1 MRIAIALGGGGARG
15 FAHVGILEALND
27 AGIKIDII
35 TGTSMGA
42 LVGAAY
48 AAGQLQRFRLE
59 AEKVRLQDIPRLLSP
74 SWSWSGMFSGQ
85 NVIELLS
92 SFIGV
97 ETIGELPIA
106 YAAIATNLS
115 NGNAEAIVKGSLT
128 QAIRASISVPALFTP
143 VTIEGQAYIDGGASE
158 PLPISAARALGAD
171 IVIGVDLFGNN
182 LPCPLEKNP
191 TGSTLPAPV
200 QSALSYLESLPEK
213 FRPRLGNKDTSS
225 RQSSGHVF
233 EILEKTL
240 VINQKHLTRLRLKED
255 PADILISPAVANIS
269 ILDFHRFH
277 DVVRA
282 GEAAGKDLV
291 KSLRERGF

>member
-1 MRIAIALGGGGARG
+1 MRIAVALGGGGAKG
-15 FAHVGILEALND
+15 FAHVGILEALKNE
-27 AGIKIDII
+27 GIKIDII

-48 AAGQLQRFRLE
+48 AAGKLERFRLE
-59 AEKVRLQDIPRLLSP
+59 AEKIRLQDIPRLLSP

-97 ETIGELPIA
+97 EKIEDLPIT
-106 YAAIATNLS
+106 YAAIATNLTT
-115 NGNAEAIVKGSLT
+115 GNAEALVKGSLT

-143 VTIEGQAYIDGGASE
+143 VMIEGRAYIDGGASE

-171 IVIGVDLFGNN
+171 VVVGIDLFGNA
-182 LPCPLEKNP
+182 LPCPPGNNP
-191 TGSTLPAPV
+191 PGSSRPSPV

-213 FRPRLGNKDTSS
+213 FRPRLGNKDTTS
-225 RQSSGHVF
+225 RSSSGHVF

-255 PADILISPAVANIS
+255 PADILISPAVANVS
-269 ILDFHRFH
+269 ILDFHRFR

-282 GEAAGKDLV
+282 GEDSGKITIQA
-291 KSLRERGF
+291 LRERGF